1 MKFKDLKVG
10 MKVRAIDNHY
20 VYTAKK
26 YQYEGTI
33 ISIDEDD
40 ETFTAK
46 TTHSTHP
53 DRFYRDGYLWDD
65 LNAEH
70 FEIIPT
76 EKKEIA
82 TASEVVK
89 VIRKKD
95 TYYVIYNGKTVASAT
110 CSKDDTFNEEFGLNL
125 ALRRFCKTL
134 CNENTTKKV
143 VYNTDKVED
152 FI

>member
-10 MKVRAIDNHY
+10 MKVRAIDNEY
-20 VYTAKK
+20 VYTAKR
-26 YQYEGTI
+26 YEFEGEI
-33 ISIDEDD
+33 IDINEDD

-46 TTHSTHP
+46 TTHSMSSEFRH
-53 DRFYRDGYLWDD
+53 YVWDD
-65 LNAEH
+65 LRAEH
-70 FEIIPT
+70 FEPIPAK
-76 EKKEIA
+76 KKEIA
-82 TASEVVK
+82 TVNEVLK

-95 TYYVIYNGKTVASAT
+95 TYYVIYNGKIVAEAT

-143 VYNTDKVED
+143 IYNTDKVED

>member
-1 MKFKDLKVG
+1 MKFEDLKVG
-10 MKVRAIDNHY
+10 MKIRAIDNWY
-20 VYTAKK
+20 IVTKK
-26 YQYEGTI
+26 AYQYEGEITDI
-33 ISIDEDD
+33 NEDD

-46 TTHSTHP
+46 TTHSICP
-53 DRFYRDGYLWDD
+53 DLKLRHYVWDD
-65 LNAEH
+65 LKADH
-70 FEIIPT
+70 FEIIPS

-82 TASEVVK
+82 TVNEVVK
-89 VIRKKD
+89 VVRKRD

-110 CSKDDTFNEEFGLNL
+110 CSKDDNFNEEFGINL

-134 CNENTTKKV
+134 CDENTTKKV

>member
-10 MKVRAIDNHY
+10 MKVRAIDNY
-20 VYTAKK
+20 YLFTAKK
-26 YQYEGTI
+26 YQYEGKITD
-33 ISIDEDD
+33 IDEDNK
-40 ETFTAK
+40 TFTAQ
-46 TTHSTHP
+46 TTHSISP
-53 DRFYRDGYLWDD
+53 EFRNYSWDD

-70 FEIIPT
+70 FEIIPA

-82 TASEVVK
+82 TANEVVK

-110 CSKDDTFNEEFGLNL
+110 CSKDDTFNEDFGLNL

-134 CNENTTKKV
+134 CAENTTKKV
-143 VYNTDKVED
+143 IYNTDKVED

>member
-1 MKFKDLKVG
+1 MKFEDLKVG
-10 MKVRAIDNHY
+10 MKIRAVDNY
-20 VYTAKK
+20 YNVTRKK
-26 YQYEGTI
+26 YQYEGEVTD
-33 ISIDEDD
+33 IDEDD

-46 TTHSTHP
+46 TTHSIYP
-53 DRFYRDGYLWDD
+53 DLELRHYVWND
-65 LNAEH
+65 LEAEH
-70 FEIIPT
+70 FEIIPA
-76 EKKEIA
+76 KKREIA
-82 TASEVVK
+82 TVNEVLK

-110 CSKDDTFNEEFGLNL
+110 CSKDDNFNEEFGLNL

-134 CNENTTKKV
+134 CDENTTKKV